1 MQKFTFFYLFILN
14 FLPSGA
20 QIFFSE
26 YAEGTSYNKY
36 IEIYNYSSETVSLYP
51 QFVLASCT
59 NGCLDGNGF
68 YINEFPEDAV
78 IAPGD
83 VYVVAANQADQII
96 LDEADY
102 TFQYCCGNGDDA
114 YALMLAGTTGSEFD
128 SSNALDI
135 IGNEDTW
142 QENIGWDVAGVE
154 GATKNHTLVRKSSVL
169 ESNAGAWSSS
179 AGTNL
184 ENSEWLVLEI
194 DDWSNIGFH
203 IYDDTT
209 VNIFGCTDPMA
220 LNFNPNAN
228 IDDGSCDYDELYVSG
243 CYWCELAAN
252 YFDFNAPNTG
262 NNMTIAISDTSD
274 LIDGD
279 VIGVFYVDSEGFIN
293 CGGSANYEGGQLAIA
308 AWGDDPSTFD
318 LDGFSNGDSFIFLVF
333 RNDLV
338 YETSTILSDTAP
350 FTTTYGNNNFAQIS
364 SFSITSTFVEECV
377 LPLGVDEDCNEFF
390 DILENQSLNRQLVL
404 ETDLF
409 GRIINTDSKS
419 RFYFRVYDDGTIEKK
434 YYLNQ

>member
-1 MQKFTFFYLFILN
+1 
-14 FLPSGA
+14 
-20 QIFFSE
+20 
-26 YAEGTSYNKY
+26 
-36 IEIYNYSSETVSLYP
+36 
-51 QFVLASCT
+51 
-59 NGCLDGNGF
+59 
-68 YINEFPEDAV
+68 
-78 IAPGD
+78 
-83 VYVVAANQADQII
+83 
-96 LDEADY
+96 
-102 TFQYCCGNGDDA
+102 
-114 YALMLAGTTGSEFD
+114 
-128 SSNALDI
+128 
-135 IGNEDTW
+135 
-142 QENIGWDVAGVE
+142 
-154 GATKNHTLVRKSSVL
+154 
-169 ESNAGAWSSS
+169 
-179 AGTNL
+179 
-184 ENSEWLVLEI
+184 
-194 DDWSNIGFH
+194 
-203 IYDDTT
+203 
-209 VNIFGCTDPMA
+209 MA